1 MHLFWICNFDMCYF
15 LECIQ
20 VACFVLE
27 VDAGFVDREIHLNSH
42 HLESQLDSG
51 FMGETGYNFPQPI
64 FWVEV

>member
-1 MHLFWICNFDMCYF
+1 MCYF

-20 VACFVLE
+20 VACVVLE

-42 HLESQLDSG
+42 HLESQLDSD

-64 FWVEV
+64 F